1 MTTTSTPVPT
11 QADLEAFLG
20 RFVGDL
26 GAALAGA
33 NIVLGDRLGL
43 YGALAAHQP
52 ATAADVAAATA
63 TDARYVRE
71 WLCGQAA
78 GGYVEYDAATDTFSM
93 TPAQA
98 ACLADPD
105 SPTYVPG
112 AFQIAASTY
121 KDGGRVAEAFQ
132 SGAGIGWHEHHRD
145 LFDGTERFFRPGYV
159 ANLGDLWLPALD
171 GVESKL
177 LSGASVADVG
187 CGHGASTIIMAQAF
201 PRSSFV
207 GFDYHEASVL
217 RARAAAQ
224 AAGVQDRVRF
234 EVAGAADF
242 AGRGYDLVAMFD
254 CLHDMGNPVAAARHV
269 REALDADGTWLIVE
283 PQAGDHLEDNL
294 NPVGRVFF
302 SASAFI
308 CVPASRAQDA
318 GLCLGAQAGAARIG
332 QVVREGG
339 FTRFRTATETPFNLV
354 LEARP

>member
-1 MTTTSTPVPT
+1 MTTTRTAPQ

-33 NIVLGDRLGL
+33 NIVLGDQLGL
-43 YGALAAHQP
+43 YAALAALAP
-52 ATAADVAAATA
+52 ATPAQVASATG
-63 TDARYVRE
+63 TDERYVRE

-78 GGYVEYDAATDTFSM
+78 GGYVEYDPATETFSM
-93 TPAQA
+93 TPAQQ
-98 ACLADPD
+98 ACLADAN

-112 AFQIAASTY
+112 AFQIAASLY
-121 KDGGRVAEAFQ
+121 HDGARMLDAFRTG
-132 SGAGIGWHEHHRD
+132 SGVGWHEHHRD

-159 ANLGDLWLPALD
+159 ANLVDAWLPALD

-201 PRSSFV
+201 PQSSFV
-207 GFDYHEASVL
+207 GFDYHEPSIA
-217 RARAAAQ
+217 RARESAAA
-224 AAGVQDRVRF
+224 AGLQDRVRF
-234 EVAGAADF
+234 EVAGASDF
-242 AGRGYDLVAMFD
+242 GGSGYDLVAMFD
-254 CLHDMGNPVAAARHV
+254 CLHDMGDPIGAARHI
-269 REALDADGTWLIVE
+269 RQALDDDGTWLVVE
-283 PQAGDHLEDNL
+283 PQAGDRIEDNL

-302 SASAFI
+302 SASSLI
-308 CVPASRAQDA
+308 CVPASRAQDV
-318 GLCLGAQAGAARIG
+318 GLCLGAQAGAQRIG
-332 QVVREGG
+332 EVVQGGG

>member
-1 MTTTSTPVPT
+1 MTTTADAAPA

-43 YGALAAHQP
+43 YTALAANQP
-52 ATAADVAAATA
+52 ATPAEVASATG
-63 TDARYVRE
+63 TDERYVRE

-78 GGYVEYDAATDTFSM
+78 GGYVEYDAGTGTFSM
-93 TPAQA
+93 TAAQA
-98 ACLADPD
+98 ACLADPA

-112 AFQIAASTY
+112 AFQIAASLY
-121 KDGGRVAEAFQ
+121 QDGERIRESFRG
-132 SGAGIGWHEHHRD
+132 GAGVGWHEHAND
-145 LFDGTERFFRPGYV
+145 LFEGTERFFRPGYV
-159 ANLGDLWLPALD
+159 ANLNESWLPALD

-177 LSGASVADVG
+177 LSGATVADVG

-201 PRSSFV
+201 PRSTFV
-207 GFDYHEASVL
+207 GFDYHAPSIEK
-217 RARAAAQ
+217 ARAAAV
-224 AAGVQDRVRF
+224 AAGVDDRVRF

-242 AGRGYDLVAMFD
+242 SGANYDLVAMFD
-254 CLHDMGNPVAAARHV
+254 CLHDMGDPVGAAAHV
-269 REALDADGTWLIVE
+269 RAALDADGTWLIVE
-283 PQAGDHLEDNL
+283 PQAGDRIEDNL

-302 SASAFI
+302 SASTMI
-308 CVPASRAQDA
+308 CVPASRSQDV

-332 QVVREGG
+332 AVVREAG